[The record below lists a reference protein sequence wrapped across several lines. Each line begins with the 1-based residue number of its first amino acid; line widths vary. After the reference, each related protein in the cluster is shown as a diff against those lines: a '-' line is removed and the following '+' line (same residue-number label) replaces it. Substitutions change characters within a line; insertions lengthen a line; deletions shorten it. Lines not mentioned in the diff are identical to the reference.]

1 MRMWKRAYEGATV
14 DGCSVYMAV
23 LSSQREA
30 KETDSKIYEKTTYVL
45 FRLSIFKQFNKKYA

>member
-1 MRMWKRAYEGATV
+1 MWKRAYEGATV